1 MGEGKGG
8 ERKEGRRGGMS
19 HGVGLLYAY
28 SLKELIYHSGT
39 ASATGTSQCLF
50 TVTKSQR
57 PAFSALTSPSAAS
70 LT

>member
-8 ERKEGRRGGMS
+8 EGKEGRRGGMS

-50 TVTKSQR
+50 TVSEKSK
-57 PAFSALTSPSAAS
+57 AS
-70 LT
+70 IL